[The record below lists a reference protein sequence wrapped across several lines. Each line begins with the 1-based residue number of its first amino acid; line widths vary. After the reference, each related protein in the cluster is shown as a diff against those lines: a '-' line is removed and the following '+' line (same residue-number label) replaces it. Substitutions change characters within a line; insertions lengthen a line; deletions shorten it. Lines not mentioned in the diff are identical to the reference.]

1 MKYKHLI
8 LSLSLIMLGPLAHA
22 EEIGSVD
29 TVFKMIGPDHKIVVE
44 AFDDPDVKNVTC
56 YVSRAKTGGI
66 KGGLGLA
73 EDTSDAAISC
83 QQVGPI
89 ELSDRIKN
97 GKAQGEVVF
106 KKRTS
111 LVFKSLQVVRFYDAK
126 RNALAYLAYS
136 DKVVEGSPKNAISA
150 VPVMPWRQEQRR
162 FMQRETVWLVEDEQ
176 GIADTLVYMLQQ
188 EGFAVE
194 VFERGLPVLDKA
206 RQQVPDVMILDVGL
220 PDISGFELCRQL
232 LALHPALP
240 VLFLTARSEEVDRLL
255 GLEIGADDYV
265 AKPFSPRE
273 VCARVRTLLRRV
285 KKFSS
290 PSPVIRIGH
299 FELNEPAAQISW
311 FDTPLTLTRYEFL
324 LLKTLLKSPGR
335 VWSRQ
340 QLMDSVWEDAQ
351 DTYDRTVDT
360 HIKTLRAK
368 LRAIN
373 PDLSPINTH
382 RGMGYSLR
390 GL

>member
-1 MKYKHLI
+1 
-8 LSLSLIMLGPLAHA
+8 
-22 EEIGSVD
+22 
-29 TVFKMIGPDHKIVVE
+29 
-44 AFDDPDVKNVTC
+44 
-56 YVSRAKTGGI
+56 
-66 KGGLGLA
+66 
-73 EDTSDAAISC
+73 
-83 QQVGPI
+83 
-89 ELSDRIKN
+89 
-97 GKAQGEVVF
+97 
-106 KKRTS
+106 
-111 LVFKSLQVVRFYDAK
+111 
-126 RNALAYLAYS
+126 
-136 DKVVEGSPKNAISA
+136 
-150 VPVMPWRQEQRR
+150 
-162 FMQRETVWLVEDEQ
+162 MQRETVWLVEDEQ

-206 RQQVPDVMILDVGL
+206 RQQAPDVMILDVGL

-285 KKFSS
+285 KKFST

-324 LLKTLLKSPGR
+324 L
-335 VWSRQ
+335 
-340 QLMDSVWEDAQ
+340 WEDAQ

>member
-1 MKYKHLI
+1 
-8 LSLSLIMLGPLAHA
+8 
-22 EEIGSVD
+22 
-29 TVFKMIGPDHKIVVE
+29 
-44 AFDDPDVKNVTC
+44 
-56 YVSRAKTGGI
+56 
-66 KGGLGLA
+66 
-73 EDTSDAAISC
+73 
-83 QQVGPI
+83 
-89 ELSDRIKN
+89 
-97 GKAQGEVVF
+97 
-106 KKRTS
+106 
-111 LVFKSLQVVRFYDAK
+111 
-126 RNALAYLAYS
+126 
-136 DKVVEGSPKNAISA
+136 
-150 VPVMPWRQEQRR
+150 
-162 FMQRETVWLVEDEQ
+162 MQRETVWLVEDEQ

-206 RQQVPDVMILDVGL
+206 RQQAPDVMILDVGL
-220 PDISGFELCRQL
+220 PDISG
-232 LALHPALP
+232 LP

>member
-1 MKYKHLI
+1 M
-8 LSLSLIMLGPLAHA
+8 
-22 EEIGSVD
+22 
-29 TVFKMIGPDHKIVVE
+29 
-44 AFDDPDVKNVTC
+44 
-56 YVSRAKTGGI
+56 
-66 KGGLGLA
+66 
-73 EDTSDAAISC
+73 
-83 QQVGPI
+83 
-89 ELSDRIKN
+89 
-97 GKAQGEVVF
+97 
-106 KKRTS
+106 
-111 LVFKSLQVVRFYDAK
+111 
-126 RNALAYLAYS
+126 
-136 DKVVEGSPKNAISA
+136 
-150 VPVMPWRQEQRR
+150 
-162 FMQRETVWLVEDEQ
+162 
-176 GIADTLVYMLQQ
+176 
-188 EGFAVE
+188 
-194 VFERGLPVLDKA
+194 
-206 RQQVPDVMILDVGL
+206 
-220 PDISGFELCRQL
+220 
-232 LALHPALP
+232 
-240 VLFLTARSEEVDRLL
+240 
-255 GLEIGADDYV
+255 
-265 AKPFSPRE
+265 
-273 VCARVRTLLRRV
+273 

-311 FDTPLTLTRYEFL
+311 FDTPLTLTRYEFLLLKTLLKSPGRVWSRQQLMDSVWEDAQDTYDRTVEPLTLTRYEFL

>member
-1 MKYKHLI
+1 
-8 LSLSLIMLGPLAHA
+8 
-22 EEIGSVD
+22 
-29 TVFKMIGPDHKIVVE
+29 
-44 AFDDPDVKNVTC
+44 
-56 YVSRAKTGGI
+56 
-66 KGGLGLA
+66 
-73 EDTSDAAISC
+73 
-83 QQVGPI
+83 
-89 ELSDRIKN
+89 
-97 GKAQGEVVF
+97 
-106 KKRTS
+106 
-111 LVFKSLQVVRFYDAK
+111 
-126 RNALAYLAYS
+126 
-136 DKVVEGSPKNAISA
+136 
-150 VPVMPWRQEQRR
+150 
-162 FMQRETVWLVEDEQ
+162 
-176 GIADTLVYMLQQ
+176 
-188 EGFAVE
+188 
-194 VFERGLPVLDKA
+194 
-206 RQQVPDVMILDVGL
+206 MILDVGL

-285 KKFSS
+285 KKFST

-311 FDTPLTLTRYEFL
+311 FDTPLALTRYEFL

>member
-1 MKYKHLI
+1 MRL
-8 LSLSLIMLGPLAHA
+8 
-22 EEIGSVD
+22 
-29 TVFKMIGPDHKIVVE
+29 
-44 AFDDPDVKNVTC
+44 
-56 YVSRAKTGGI
+56 RA
-66 KGGLGLA
+66 LL
-73 EDTSDAAISC
+73 E
-83 QQVGPI
+83 
-89 ELSDRIKN
+89 R
-97 GKAQGEVVF
+97 
-106 KKRTS
+106 
-111 LVFKSLQVVRFYDAK
+111 
-126 RNALAYLAYS
+126 YL
-136 DKVVEGSPKNAISA
+136 
-150 VPVMPWRQEQRR
+150 
-162 FMQRETVWLVEDEQ
+162 TEQ
-176 GIADTLVYMLQQ
+176 GFQVRSVANAEQMDRLLTRESFHLM
-188 EGFAVE
+188 
-194 VFERGLPVLDKA
+194 VLDLML
-206 RQQVPDVMILDVGL
+206 PGEDGL
-220 PDISGFELCRQL
+220 SICRRLRSQSN
-232 LALHPALP
+232 PMP
-240 VLFLTARSEEVDRLL
+240 IIMVTAKGEEVDRIV

>member
-1 MKYKHLI
+1 
-8 LSLSLIMLGPLAHA
+8 
-22 EEIGSVD
+22 
-29 TVFKMIGPDHKIVVE
+29 
-44 AFDDPDVKNVTC
+44 
-56 YVSRAKTGGI
+56 
-66 KGGLGLA
+66 
-73 EDTSDAAISC
+73 
-83 QQVGPI
+83 
-89 ELSDRIKN
+89 
-97 GKAQGEVVF
+97 
-106 KKRTS
+106 
-111 LVFKSLQVVRFYDAK
+111 
-126 RNALAYLAYS
+126 
-136 DKVVEGSPKNAISA
+136 
-150 VPVMPWRQEQRR
+150 
-162 FMQRETVWLVEDEQ
+162 MQRETVWLVEDEQ

-206 RQQVPDVMILDVGL
+206 RKQVPDVMILDVGL

-273 VCARVRTLLRRV
+273 VCARVRTLLSRV
-285 KKFSS
+285 KKFST

-311 FDTPLTLTRYEFL
+311 FDTPLALTRYEFL

>member
-1 MKYKHLI
+1 M
-8 LSLSLIMLGPLAHA
+8 
-22 EEIGSVD
+22 
-29 TVFKMIGPDHKIVVE
+29 
-44 AFDDPDVKNVTC
+44 
-56 YVSRAKTGGI
+56 
-66 KGGLGLA
+66 
-73 EDTSDAAISC
+73 
-83 QQVGPI
+83 
-89 ELSDRIKN
+89 
-97 GKAQGEVVF
+97 
-106 KKRTS
+106 
-111 LVFKSLQVVRFYDAK
+111 
-126 RNALAYLAYS
+126 
-136 DKVVEGSPKNAISA
+136 
-150 VPVMPWRQEQRR
+150 
-162 FMQRETVWLVEDEQ
+162 
-176 GIADTLVYMLQQ
+176 
-188 EGFAVE
+188 
-194 VFERGLPVLDKA
+194 
-206 RQQVPDVMILDVGL
+206 
-220 PDISGFELCRQL
+220 
-232 LALHPALP
+232 
-240 VLFLTARSEEVDRLL
+240 
-255 GLEIGADDYV
+255 
-265 AKPFSPRE
+265 
-273 VCARVRTLLRRV
+273 

-360 HIKTLRAK
+360 HIKTLHAK

>member
-1 MKYKHLI
+1 
-8 LSLSLIMLGPLAHA
+8 
-22 EEIGSVD
+22 
-29 TVFKMIGPDHKIVVE
+29 
-44 AFDDPDVKNVTC
+44 
-56 YVSRAKTGGI
+56 
-66 KGGLGLA
+66 
-73 EDTSDAAISC
+73 
-83 QQVGPI
+83 
-89 ELSDRIKN
+89 
-97 GKAQGEVVF
+97 
-106 KKRTS
+106 
-111 LVFKSLQVVRFYDAK
+111 
-126 RNALAYLAYS
+126 
-136 DKVVEGSPKNAISA
+136 
-150 VPVMPWRQEQRR
+150 
-162 FMQRETVWLVEDEQ
+162 MQRETVWLVEDEQ

-206 RQQVPDVMILDVGL
+206 RQLVPDVMILDVGL

-351 DTYDRTVDT
+351 TPT
-360 HIKTLRAK
+360 IAPLIPTLKRCVPSCAPSTPTAGWRSGTAFSTPTPC
-368 LRAIN
+368 LNCWPGGPTTWWTAST
-373 PDLSPINTH
+373 PSPRNWP
-382 RGMGYSLR
+382 
-390 GL
+390 